1 MLQRADDPFHSEL
14 AQHVKRFSSW
24 NCLGSMLAFLAF
36 LRLTSLDPEEAGSGT
51 RGGVCLPHP

>member
-1 MLQRADDPFHSEL
+1 MLQRADDPFQSEL
-14 AQHVKRFSSW
+14 ANVQRFSSW

-51 RGGVCLPHP
+51 RGGVCLRPP